1 MHLFSLKGTVVHL
14 LCCNLMQYIENFL
27 LRKMFLKK
35 SCYCIRMLVSL
46 ELFQWDVLT
55 IYHTETTVSCLLFAN
70 RKNTM
75 HCIKVE
81 KKKSFTRQMENKG
94 VTLAKSRKISVLCK
108 EGLTIKDAL
117 MPLSKSGFVFHVR
130 GSELMH
136 IAEMFLQNTNA
147 SSRAQCVKGRPIFPL

>member
-1 MHLFSLKGTVVHL
+1 
-14 LCCNLMQYIENFL
+14 
-27 LRKMFLKK
+27 
-35 SCYCIRMLVSL
+35 
-46 ELFQWDVLT
+46 
-55 IYHTETTVSCLLFAN
+55 
-70 RKNTM
+70 
-75 HCIKVE
+75 
-81 KKKSFTRQMENKG
+81 MENKG
-94 VTLAKSRKISVLCK
+94 VTLTKSRKISVLCK